1 MSGRLVQQVAMVE
14 PSPGLENVL
23 NQGTMVNHPQRV
35 VLETGMRPQLVTKV
49 HVQLGPHGQNGH
61 LARPLVG
68 VALNTEPGNA
78 LNPHLML
85 GDNCPVMGSD
95 LRTESATPIIVL
107 NGLNGVLGLNVP
119 AHVEGV
125 PG

>member
-61 LARPLVG
+61 LAQPLVG

-78 LNPHLML
+78 SNPRLML

-119 AHVEGV
+119 AHVEEV

>member
-1 MSGRLVQQVAMVE
+1 MSGHLVQQVAMVE
-14 PSPGLENVL
+14 PRPGLENVL
-23 NQGTMVNHPQRV
+23 NQGTVMNHPPRV
-35 VLETGMRPQLVTKV
+35 ELEIGTKPQLVTKV
-49 HVQLGPHGQNGH
+49 HVQHGPHGQNGH

-68 VALNTEPGNA
+68 VALNIEPGNA
-78 LNPHLML
+78 SNPHLML
-85 GDNCPVMGSD
+85 EDNCLVMGSD